1 MMNLSKWMIGI
12 FSLFIVTMSGIRA
25 NPACQE
31 GSGKQI
37 EELKKQVITLEQRVA
52 TLESRLEKLT
62 LAIPQTFPDLKQ
74 LPKGWE
80 KRTFSNGMSYYII
93 PIEQD
98 SIKAKFSIR

>member
-1 MMNLSKWMIGI
+1 MNKSKWMIGI
-12 FSLFIVTMSGIRA
+12 FSLFIVALSGIQAYPTR
-25 NPACQE
+25 QE
-31 GSGKQI
+31 DPGKQI

-80 KRTFSNGMSYYII
+80 KREFNGMNYYVI

-98 SIKAKFSIR
+98 LKKAKPVIR